1 MQRSNSRRAV
11 QMGDQIMQVLAS
23 LLVQEVEDPTLQL
36 VTITGVRLN
45 RDFSIAEV
53 LYTHIRGRSAEPEIT
68 KALTRA
74 KGFLQVASSPL
85 TRSSYHAGD
94 DFERMRAA
102 REEQLA
108 RDARPGRVGAD

>member
-23 LLVQEVEDPTLQL
+23 LLIEEVEDPTLRL

-53 LYTHIRGRSAEPEIT
+53 LYTHIKGRTAEPEIS
-68 KALTRA
+68 KALIRA
-74 KGFLQVASSPL
+74 KGFLRGRLGKELKLRGIPDLRFQWDTFLEDMV
-85 TRSSYHAGD
+85 Y
-94 DFERMRAA
+94 
-102 REEQLA
+102 
-108 RDARPGRVGAD
+108 DAPPETDS

>member
-23 LLVQEVEDPTLQL
+23 LLVQEVEDPTLAL

-68 KALTRA
+68 KALYRA
-74 KGFLQVASSPL
+74 KGFL
-85 TRSSYHAGD
+85 RSRLSKELNLRGIPELRFQWDTFLEDMVY
-94 DFERMRAA
+94 
-102 REEQLA
+102 
-108 RDARPGRVGAD
+108 DAPPEPNR

>member
-23 LLVQEVEDPTLQL
+23 LLVQEVEDPTLAL

-68 KALTRA
+68 KALYRA
-74 KGFLQVASSPL
+74 KGFL
-85 TRSSYHAGD
+85 RSRLSKELNLRGIPELRFQWDTFLEDMVYD
-94 DFERMRAA
+94 TPPEPNR
-102 REEQLA
+102 
-108 RDARPGRVGAD
+108 

>member
-23 LLVQEVEDPTLQL
+23 LLIEEVEDPTLRL

-53 LYTHIRGRSAEPEIT
+53 LYTHIKGRAAEPEIS
-68 KALTRA
+68 KALIRV
-74 KGFLQVASSPL
+74 KGFLRGRLGKELKLRGIPDLRFQWDTFLEDMV
-85 TRSSYHAGD
+85 Y
-94 DFERMRAA
+94 
-102 REEQLA
+102 
-108 RDARPGRVGAD
+108 DAPPETDS

>member
-23 LLVQEVEDPTLQL
+23 LLVQEVEDPTLAL

-68 KALTRA
+68 KALFRA
-74 KGFLQVASSPL
+74 KGFL
-85 TRSSYHAGD
+85 RSRLSKELNLRGIPDLRFQWDTFLEDMVY
-94 DFERMRAA
+94 
-102 REEQLA
+102 
-108 RDARPGRVGAD
+108 DAPPEPNS

>member
-23 LLVQEVEDPTLQL
+23 LLVQEVEDPTLAL

-68 KALTRA
+68 KALYRA
-74 KGFLQVASSPL
+74 KGFL
-85 TRSSYHAGD
+85 RSRLSKELNLRGIPDLRFQWDTFLEDMVY
-94 DFERMRAA
+94 
-102 REEQLA
+102 
-108 RDARPGRVGAD
+108 DAPPEPNR